1 MKKETTKKMRVARKR
16 ALRTFLLIATLM
28 VMVFATFNVCKIGGK
43 ILLTQFRMG
52 YYYSE
57 IEDLESERASLQQE
71 SLGLIGEA
79 RRAYQNQAD
88 ACVERSEALSQARRD
103 LHNSSDPVV
112 AFAAKDYFEVKI
124 LLLGL
129 AIFAVWGLIVKGI
142 FQHMAEIVIAEENIF
157 SFVVSVGFS
166 LLSALCFILARIFRN
181 CSMIFV
187 PRARKRKV
195 AKKHDSNDN
204 IVKFRKRKIG

>member
-1 MKKETTKKMRVARKR
+1 MKKDTTKKMRVARKR
-16 ALRTFLLIATLM
+16 TLRTFLLIVTLVAM
-28 VMVFATFNVCKIGGK
+28 AFATFNVCKVGGN

-88 ACVERSEALSQARRD
+88 ACVERSEALSQARKD

-124 LLLGL
+124 LLLGF
-129 AIFAVWGLIVKGI
+129 AIFAVWGLLLRGI
-142 FQHMAEIVIAEENIF
+142 FQHMAEIVIEK
-157 SFVVSVGFS
+157 
-166 LLSALCFILARIFRN
+166 L
-181 CSMIFV
+181 
-187 PRARKRKV
+187 
-195 AKKHDSNDN
+195 DD
-204 IVKFRKRKIG
+204 